1 MAVGVAVTAATP
13 ATWGLGPGQGLLF
26 GGALYAGGL
35 RRYLAGAG
43 DGAAMWR
50 RGRTWGGAAMR
61 VGAFLGFAALQAL
74 ACFEWLPGMDLRW
87 TFVVFS
93 SWVTIETLLEP
104 RTREG
109 ATAL

>member
-1 MAVGVAVTAATP
+1 
-13 ATWGLGPGQGLLF
+13 
-26 GGALYAGGL
+26 
-35 RRYLAGAG
+35 
-43 DGAAMWR
+43 
-50 RGRTWGGAAMR
+50 MR